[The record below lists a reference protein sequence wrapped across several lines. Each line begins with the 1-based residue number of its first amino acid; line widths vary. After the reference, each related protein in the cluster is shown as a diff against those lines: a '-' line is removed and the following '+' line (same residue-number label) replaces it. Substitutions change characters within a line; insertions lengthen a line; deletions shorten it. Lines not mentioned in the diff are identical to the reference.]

1 MKLGEKIKYL
11 RKSKGISQEELATML
26 KINRNFLSRIET
38 GKSDPNAGILK
49 SIAQIF
55 NVDLNSLLDINN
67 SEEQGID
74 KIKYIT
80 ENCKYLQ
87 DKDLE
92 FIVRIMSVMREEY
105 VKNKYRRRLRMIFL
119 SFFLYTL
126 IWVIIKIF

>member
-80 ENCKYLQ
+80 EYCKNN
-87 DKDLE
+87 
-92 FIVRIMSVMREEY
+92 VCNAWRIC
-105 VKNKYRRRLRMIFL
+105 KNKYRRRLRMIFL